1 MRIAVLADIH
11 GNLRALEA
19 VHADLLKRSPDVIV
33 NLGDN
38 VSGPLQAAETADW
51 LIQRSWAHIRGNQD
65 RQLVDRAPA
74 EMGPSDRAAHAQLNR
89 RQLDWIASL
98 PPMQLLTE
106 DVLLCHGSPRSD
118 LESLLEQV
126 DGDRVR
132 LASARQ
138 IEERLGGVRATLVFC
153 GHTHVPRVVS
163 SSRGV
168 WVVNPG
174 SVGLP
179 AYDDTWTAQ
188 HPPETA
194 QRSLSRPDRGRF
206 VAFGRAAPALCHYV
220 ETGSPHA
227 RYAVVDWD
235 GRTMRAELIAIA
247 YDWESAS
254 KEAAR
259 AGRPD
264 WAHAL
269 ATGYALRP
277 SE

>member
-19 VHADLLKRSPDVIV
+19 VQADLIKRSAEVV
-33 NLGDN
+33 VSLGDH
-38 VSGPLQAAETADW
+38 VSGPLQAAATADW
-51 LIQRSWAHIRGNQD
+51 LMQQNWVQIRGNHD
-65 RQLVDRAPA
+65 RQLVDRIPA

-98 PPMQLLTE
+98 PPAQMLSE
-106 DVLLCHGSPRSD
+106 DVLLCHGSPADD
-118 LESLLEQV
+118 LEYLLEQV
-126 DGDRVR
+126 DGDRTR
-132 LASARQ
+132 LASAEQ
-138 IEERLGGVRATLVFC
+138 IQCRLGNVRAALVFC
-153 GHTHVPRVVS
+153 GHTHVPRIVS
-163 SSRGV
+163 PSRGV

-179 AYDDTWTAQ
+179 AYDDNWTA
-188 HPPETA
+188 P
-194 QRSLSRPDRGRF
+194 
-206 VAFGRAAPALCHYV
+206 HYV
-220 ETGSPHA
+220 ETGTPHA
-227 RYAVVDWD
+227 RYAIVDWD
-235 GRTMRAELIAIA
+235 GKTIRADLIAID

-254 KEAAR
+254 EEAAR

-277 SE
+277 